1 MIEIPDIPT
10 GTNVVGIGI
19 DSIEVNRIKDSLDRH
34 GENFLNRIFTAD
46 EQIYCQ
52 MKSDPAPFYATRFA
66 AKEAMAKAFRTGMG
80 KEFGWLDSEIIH
92 GESGEPFVQLSET
105 GTQLLDQAGASKV
118 LVSLTHLSTIA
129 SAVVLLVS
137 L

>member
-1 MIEIPDIPT
+1 
-10 GTNVVGIGI
+10 
-19 DSIEVNRIKDSLDRH
+19 
-34 GENFLNRIFTAD
+34 
-46 EQIYCQ
+46 

-66 AKEAMAKAFRTGMG
+66 AKEAMAKAFRRGMG

-105 GTQLLDQAGASKV
+105 GTQLLVQAGASKV

-137 L
+137 